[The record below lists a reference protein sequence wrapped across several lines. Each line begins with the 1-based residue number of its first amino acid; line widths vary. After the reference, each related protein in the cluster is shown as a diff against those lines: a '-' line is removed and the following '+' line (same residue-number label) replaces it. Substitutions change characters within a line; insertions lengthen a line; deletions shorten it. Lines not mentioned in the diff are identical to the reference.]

1 MPLTDPHETEAKFAI
16 LNQKT
21 VDRFAA
27 GATLAPG
34 YQLLLSRTTETV
46 DIYYD
51 TPAFDLIRRGLALR
65 TRQSGDGLLVTTKSL
80 ETRRNA
86 PLYDRI
92 EREETVNPATGQ
104 PPYLAHCS
112 AELSDLVA
120 ARNPDERKLRPVV
133 ILRQTRLKRL
143 VQHAAGKRK
152 AAKQSPPLAELS
164 VDDVR
169 VYDRGAKPDRS
180 PPAARFRE
188 LELEL
193 LPDGDV
199 AKLEML
205 AVRLDK
211 RAGLRRRSAS
221 KLEAALEAI
230 SEMAPGA
237 DVANPD
243 IQPAMHMAEACR
255 LIWRRQAMQVILH
268 EHGARIGDDP
278 EYVHEMRVAIR
289 RARTAQELFGHYF
302 RRSAI
307 EPAFADL
314 RRLGRRLGAVR
325 DLDVALENL
334 AEFRAGLPAAEQTDV
349 YKLEEFVQ
357 ARRAAARAALL
368 EWLDGP
374 QHAATLTAFIKF
386 TRSPGKGVKRSVA
399 KLAAPAPLQVRH
411 VMPGVIMARFARV
424 RAYEP
429 LVEAETEAPAEQMHA
444 LRIECKYLRYS
455 LEFSR
460 HLLGKE
466 GEALID
472 QLKRMQ
478 DHLGAFND
486 TFVERGRLLAWQ
498 KDGLDEKLIRARL
511 QDLSDTAARLQAEFP
526 AAYRTFVAHDNRR
539 LLGEALAHI

>member
-1 MPLTDPHETEAKFAI
+1 MTTAEPQETEAKFGI

-21 VDRFAA
+21 VDRFVA
-27 GATLAPG
+27 GDTLAPG
-34 YQLLLSRTTETV
+34 YQLLPPHTAETV
-46 DIYYD
+46 DVYYD

-65 TRQSGDGLLVTTKSL
+65 TRQSENVLLVTAKSL
-80 ETRRNA
+80 EVRRHA
-86 PLYDRI
+86 PLYNRT
-92 EREETVNPATGQ
+92 EREETIDAAAGK
-104 PPYLAHCS
+104 PPYLAQCS
-112 AELSDLVA
+112 AELGSLVA
-120 ARNPDERKLRPVV
+120 AHNPDGRRLRPVV
-133 ILRQTRLKRL
+133 TLRQTRLQRL
-143 VQHAAGKRK
+143 VQQAAGKRK
-152 AAKQSPPLAELS
+152 AAKRNPPLAELS
-164 VDDVR
+164 VDDVS
-169 VYDRGAKPDRS
+169 VYDRGVKPDGS

-193 LPDGDV
+193 LPSGDLS
-199 AKLEML
+199 KLEML
-205 AVRLDK
+205 AGRLDK

-237 DVANPD
+237 DVAKPD

-255 LIWRRQAMQVILH
+255 LIWRRQVMQVVLQ
-268 EHGARIGDDP
+268 EYGARIGDDP

-307 EPAFADL
+307 EPVFTDL

-334 AEFRAGLPAAEQTDV
+334 GEFRAGLPDAEQGDV
-349 YKLEEFVQ
+349 AKLEEFVQ
-357 ARRAAARAALL
+357 ARRAAARLALL

-386 TRSPGKGVKRSVA
+386 TRSPGKGVKQSVA
-399 KLAAPAPLQVRH
+399 KLASPEPLQVRH

-429 LVEAETEAPAEQMHA
+429 LVETEVEAPAEQMHA

-526 AAYRTFVAHDNRR
+526 AAYRAFVAHDNRR